1 MSDAQYLENLVDL
14 GLTRYQAAVYLALM
28 DRQDFTPAQIAT
40 RAQVPRQRIY
50 DVLASLCDRGLC
62 LERHSGRQRIFQAVE
77 PSQALP
83 TLLQEKQ
90 KQFTAELQRQ
100 EQQTHR
106 AVAALSPLYTK
117 GHNTQDPL
125 AYIDVLS
132 EPNRIADCGAKL
144 SQSAQSSISVFFT
157 YPSLLS
163 HEDGLNL
170 VKDPLQRGICYRTIY
185 EHNIWQD
192 PSSQDFIRQCQAW
205 GQHVRFV
212 EKVPF
217 KMQLFDQ
224 RITLL
229 SLQDPLS
236 GTPSFTALNVTHPG
250 LGEMLNIAFETLWN
264 QGTPEPIRTERG

>member
-1 MSDAQYLENLVDL
+1 MGDAQYLENLVDL

-62 LERHSGRQRIFQAVE
+62 IERHSGRQRLFQAMD

-90 KQFTAELQRQ
+90 KQFNAELQRQ
-100 EQQTHR
+100 EQQTHL
-106 AVAALSPLYTK
+106 AINALAPLYTQ

-125 AYIDVLS
+125 AYIDVIS
-132 EPNRIADCGAKL
+132 EPNRITDCGVKL
-144 SQSAQSSISVFFT
+144 SQAAQSSISVFFT

-163 HEDGLNL
+163 HEDGLTL
-170 VKDPLQRGICYRTIY
+170 VQDPLQRGICYRTIY

-192 PSSQDFIRQCQAW
+192 PSSQDFIRQCQDW

-212 EKVPF
+212 NEVPF

-224 RITLL
+224 KITLL

-236 GTPSFTALNVTHPG
+236 GTPSFTALNITHPG
-250 LGEMLNIAFETLWN
+250 LGGMLNIAFESLWA
-264 QGTPEPIRTERG
+264 QGTSEPLQT

>member
-1 MSDAQYLENLVDL
+1 MNDGQYLENLMDL

-62 LERHSGRQRIFQAVE
+62 LERHSGRQRIFQAVD
-77 PSQALP
+77 PAQALP

-90 KQFTAELQRQ
+90 KQFAAELQRQ
-100 EQQTHR
+100 EQQTQT
-106 AVAALSPLYTK
+106 AVTALLPLYTS
-117 GHNTQDPL
+117 GHDTQDPL

-144 SQSAQSSISVFFT
+144 SAMAQQSICVFFT
-157 YPSLLS
+157 DPSLLS
-163 HEDGLNL
+163 HEAGLKL
-170 VKDPLQRGICYRTIY
+170 VHDPLKRGISYRTIY

-192 PSSQDFIRQCQAW
+192 PNSREFIRQCQAW
-205 GQHVRFV
+205 GQQVRFTA
-212 EKVPF
+212 EVPF
-217 KMQLFDQ
+217 KMQLFDD

-236 GTPSFTALNVTHPG
+236 GTPSFTALNLTHPG
-250 LGEMLNIAFETLWN
+250 LGKMLKISFEAVWQQSTAEAKN
-264 QGTPEPIRTERG
+264 V